1 MPNSLWSHGL
11 WPTRLLHPWDF
22 PGERLEWGAIAF
34 SRGSSRPRDQTRVS
48 CIAGR
53 RFNPLSHQGSLSIPF
68 YIFCTYFFHGAYGET
83 KWAKWAMLGS
93 QESLT
98 CQENHTFSLW
108 NEREPQSGFSGGLP
122 RTPGGCELD
131 REPQSCSRCLTEEK
145 WYLGGFSSGWSG
157 ANKDQTLASSIFL
170 PGTGHGCVNSR
181 SLPVS
186 VLQNN
191 S

>member
-1 MPNSLWSHGL
+1 MSDSSQPHGL
-11 WPTRLLHPWDF
+11 QPTRLLCPWDF
-22 PGERLEWGAIAF
+22 PGDSTGMGCHCLLQGIFPTQGSNPGLPYWGQMLY
-34 SRGSSRPRDQTRVS
+34 S
-48 CIAGR
+48 
-53 RFNPLSHQGSLSIPF
+53 LSHQGSLSIPSC
-68 YIFCTYFFHGAYGET
+68 IFCTYFFHGDYEET

-131 REPQSCSRCLTEEK
+131 REPQSCSRCLTEEE
-145 WYLGGFSSGWSG
+145 WYLGGFSLDWSG
-157 ANKDQTLASSIFL
+157 ANKDQTLASSILL

-181 SLPVS
+181 STPCFCVAE
-186 VLQNN
+186 
-191 S
+191 